1 MNVNI
6 AINQLQ
12 VTTVKN
18 TAAEIAAI
26 RQWLVIKRQLGLMAN
41 HLKEIG
47 QDLEQNLKSGESWF
61 LKGII
66 TLANIATLKNIYK
79 PITLLNGQKMKVKD
93 LNLATDLLCVW
104 IATAKFTAENS
115 DTACAS

>member
-18 TAAEIAAI
+18 TAAEIVVI
-26 RQWLVIKRQLGLMAN
+26 QQWLAIKHQLGLMAN

-47 QDLEQNLKSGESWF
+47 QDLEQNLKSGVNWY

-66 TLANIATLKNIYK
+66 ILANTVTRKNIYK

-93 LNLATDLLCVW
+93 LKLAMDLLCVW
-104 IATAKFTAENS
+104 IATAKSTAENS
-115 DTACAS
+115 DTE